1 MWFKKTSILRK
12 QSSYN
17 KHKSVNRVLVVIDGD
32 FFNDVSVDVMEYCDL
47 HICGDQGN
55 RETLMYTQH
64 FMVMWP
70 GLEGFQ

>member
-1 MWFKKTSILRK
+1 M
-12 QSSYN
+12 
-17 KHKSVNRVLVVIDGD
+17 VIDGD